1 MKKNDRIYVAG
12 HKGLVGSAVLRKL
25 KQLNYSNIITTEK
38 KNLDL
43 LDQKKVFNFLKKK
56 KIKSLIICAAR
67 VGGIKANN
75 IYRANF
81 IYENLT
87 IQNNLI
93 HGAKINN
100 ISNLIFLGSSCVYPK
115 HCKQPIK
122 EDYLLSG
129 NLEKTNEPYAIAKI
143 AGIKLCESYNF
154 QYKTNYKCL
163 MPTNTFGPGDNYDL
177 ENNHFL
183 PALIKKIHNCKINK
197 KNSLELWGD
206 GKTKRELIYVDD
218 LADAIVYFLNKKKI
232 KNLIN
237 IGSGIEKTIDQYA
250 KIVCEVIG
258 VKLKIKYKN
267 KLLIGTPRKL
277 LDCSYAKMNGW
288 RSKTNLKKDIL
299 RTYKH
304 FLNEIKFNDL
314 KK

>member
-25 KQLNYSNIITTEK
+25 KKLNYLNIITTEK

-43 LDQKKVFNFLKKK
+43 LDQKKVFNFLKKN
-56 KIKSLIICAAR
+56 KIESLIICAAR
-67 VGGIKANN
+67 VGGIKANSV
-75 IYRANF
+75 YKANF

-93 HGAKINN
+93 HGAKINK

-129 NLEKTNEPYAIAKI
+129 KLEETNEPYAIAKI

-183 PALIKKIHNCKINK
+183 PALIKKIHDCK
-197 KNSLELWGD
+197 KNKTKSLELWGD
-206 GKTKRELIYVDD
+206 GKTRRELIYVDD
-218 LADAIVYFLNKKKI
+218 LADAIVYFLDKKLSR
-232 KNLIN
+232 NLVN

-250 KIVCEVIG
+250 KLVCEIIG

-267 KLLIGTPRKL
+267 KLLTGTPRKL
-277 LDCSYAKMNGW
+277 LDSSYAKKNGW
-288 RSKTNLKKDIL
+288 KSKTELKRDIL
-299 RTYKH
+299 ETYKH
-304 FLNEIKFNDL
+304 FLNETNLKEL

>member
-1 MKKNDRIYVAG
+1 MKKNDRIFLAG
-12 HKGLVGSAVLRKL
+12 HSGLVGSAVLRKL
-25 KQLNYSNIITTEK
+25 KKLNYSNIITVK
-38 KNLDL
+38 KNFLDL
-43 LDQKKVFNFLKKK
+43 LDQKKVFNFIKKN
-56 KIKSLIICAAR
+56 KIQSLIICAAK

-75 IYRANF
+75 TYKADF

-115 HCKQPIK
+115 LCKQPIK
-122 EDYLLSG
+122 EEYLLSG
-129 NLEKTNEPYAIAKI
+129 KLEKTNEPYAVAKI

-154 QYKTNYKCL
+154 QYKTNFKCL
-163 MPTNTFGPGDNYDL
+163 MPTNTFGPGDNYDV

-183 PALIKKIHNCKINK
+183 PALIKKIHDCKVNK
-197 KNSLELWGD
+197 KESLELWGN
-206 GKTKRELIYVDD
+206 GKTRRELIYVDD
-218 LADAIVYFLNKKKI
+218 LADAIIYFLNKKTV

-250 KIVCEVIG
+250 KLVCEIIG

-277 LDCSYAKMNGW
+277 LDCSYAKKNGW
-288 RSKTNLKKDIL
+288 KSKTHLKRDILKTYKNFLTETELKK
-299 RTYKH
+299 
-304 FLNEIKFNDL
+304 IK
-314 KK
+314 K